1 MSKIITSEGFQAN
14 LEAYLN
20 KSSTQKHNKRFI
32 RLAPILIIFSLIVY
46 ISIAQIPILQNLLG
60 FTDLNKNKIEE
71 FKIIKEN
78 TNESASYISVV
89 YLDGFAYE
97 PSEWLD
103 YSLGL
108 SKNNDF
114 SSLKG
119 EKLGEVTL
127 DLKGK
132 EYTGTPPDFSSTY
145 DVGTQIYHI
154 KNVKKES
161 AILVDFNGYG
171 IFTRARKY
179 VSTSNEPLNLT
190 MSDVFHM
197 LSDNPTIT
205 SVELRDEE
213 NGAWMRTSE
222 NQQLLSLLNNELSS
236 LALLNYGEID
246 KNPYDTSYR
255 IPINLIFED
264 GRTLHMQVFPLSNM
278 ASTFGGLIHIS
289 EDLVASIQY
298 LYEQDSSY
306 PRLVDLIPYQEE
318 DISYLYFK
326 NQTNGDEVLCE
337 NPEWSRSGLFQ
348 ILSYYR
354 VEETEAMYIRLVMT
368 SRMGKSKE
376 NSVTINFYETENKE
390 ILTEIEG
397 TYYKP
402 VRGQL
407 TFESLDSYLY
417 NQTDLG
423 FTK

>member
-32 RLAPILIIFSLIVY
+32 RLAPILIVFSLIVY

-132 EYTGTPPDFSSTY
+132 QYTGKPPDFSSTY
-145 DVGTQIYHI
+145 DVGTQIYQI
-154 KNVKKES
+154 KDVKVES
-161 AILVDFNGYG
+161 AILVDFNGFA
-171 IFTRARKY
+171 IFTRSRKY
-179 VSTSNEPLNLT
+179 VPTTDEPLNLII
-190 MSDVFHM
+190 SDVFQM

-205 SVELRDEE
+205 SVELRNEE
-213 NGAWMRTSE
+213 NGAWMNTSE
-222 NQQLLSLLNNELSS
+222 NQQLISLLNNELSALS
-236 LALLNYGEID
+236 LLNHGEVD
-246 KNPYDTSYR
+246 KDHYDTSYR

-278 ASTFGGLIHIS
+278 ASTFGGFIPLS
-289 EDLVASIQY
+289 EDLVVAIKD
-298 LYEQDSSY
+298 LYKQGSSY
-306 PRLVDLIPYQEE
+306 PSLADLIPYQEE

-337 NPEWSRSGLFQ
+337 NPIWSRSGLYQ
-348 ILSYYR
+348 ILAYYR
-354 VEETEAMYIRLVMT
+354 VDETETKETNLVLT
-368 SRMGKSKE
+368 SRLGKSE
-376 NSVTINFYETENKE
+376 EDSVTVNFYETEDKQ
-390 ILTEIEG
+390 ILTEIG
-397 TYYKP
+397 GSYYKP